1 MPTAT
6 ATNRTAP
13 RASASA
19 AAAAAAITARPLGVL
34 DSIRTTLA
42 TTAKV
47 IRTRL
52 EIISC
57 ELEEQREWMQNLVLL
72 AVTGLFCVSMGL
84 VMLTMFVVALFW
96 ESHPIAVI
104 GAFAGLYLIVGAWAV
119 LTFRGKLNARPK
131 LFQTTTGEL
140 AKDEA
145 QLTPNGHVTPG
156 GRASPRARSEELAKN
171 RSQSTPK

>member
-6 ATNRTAP
+6 AIHRTVP
-13 RASASA
+13 RPSAAAASA
-19 AAAAAAITARPLGVL
+19 AAAAINARPLGAL

-42 TTAKV
+42 TTVKV

-57 ELEEQREWMQNLVLL
+57 ELEEQREWMQSLVLL

-84 VMLTMFVVALFW
+84 VMLTIFVVALFW
-96 ESHPIAVI
+96 ESHPVAVL
-104 GAFAGLYLIVGAWAV
+104 GAFAGLYLVVGGWAM
-119 LTFRGKLNARPK
+119 LTFRGKLNTRPK
-131 LFQTTTGEL
+131 LFQTTTEEM

-145 QLTPNGHVTPG
+145 QLTP
-156 GRASPRARSEELAKN
+156 K
-171 RSQSTPK
+171 